1 MKTTIDKK
9 LYRQAYEQ
17 YRKWNEAE
25 LVDRVKNAGKLSPAE
40 TFQRYVSLVEF
51 CWKLCPQQSE
61 SQRKQKLVSIERY
74 YDRIKRLEAWRR
86 SNGKKP

>member
-1 MKTTIDKK
+1 MKTLDKK
-9 LYRQAYEQ
+9 LYRQVYNQ
-17 YRKWNEAE
+17 YQQWNEAE
-25 LVDRVKNAGKLSPAE
+25 FVDRVKNAGKLSPAE

-74 YDRIKRLEAWRR
+74 YDRVKKLEAWRR
-86 SNGKKP
+86 SNEKKP